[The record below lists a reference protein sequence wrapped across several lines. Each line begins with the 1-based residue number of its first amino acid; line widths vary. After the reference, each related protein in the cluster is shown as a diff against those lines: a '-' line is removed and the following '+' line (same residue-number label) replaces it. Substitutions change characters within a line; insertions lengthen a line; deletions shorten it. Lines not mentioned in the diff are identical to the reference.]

1 MKESQSTPRDIY
13 SFDIRMTDKIDNL
26 PPHMVEE
33 HDIIG
38 GLIRNKNDTVG
49 PDGAPIPKMKI
60 VDSIVDQM
68 FIIDF
73 DFQVVNSQKYGPYE
87 DEFRKFQRAYIRG
100 EWPQAQFH
108 LSECRDKPQYPDDGP
123 CNALSDFM
131 LRHNNKVPDGWQQR
145 FRDIDEKDPEPSM
158 SFMNNDDEGVEE
170 TEGESQEQDSD
181 A

>member
-1 MKESQSTPRDIY
+1 VDLLSDKGKITLRLIDKVVMKESQSTPRDIY

-73 DFQVVNSQKYGPYE
+73 DF
-87 DEFRKFQRAYIRG
+87 
-100 EWPQAQFH
+100 
-108 LSECRDKPQYPDDGP
+108 
-123 CNALSDFM
+123 
-131 LRHNNKVPDGWQQR
+131 
-145 FRDIDEKDPEPSM
+145 
-158 SFMNNDDEGVEE
+158 
-170 TEGESQEQDSD
+170 
-181 A
+181 